1 MKKIIVISL
10 FLLVHCAMCLA
21 QTFTSEP
28 IPDAVF
34 ARMKGK
40 SFAKNCTVKRSA
52 LRYLRLSHWNLEG
65 KAVVGE
71 MVCSK
76 DIAKDVVEVF
86 RGLYEAHYVIER
98 MQLID
103 DFDADDERSMAAN
116 NTSCF
121 NFRFMTGSTTRVSLH
136 GLGKAIDINPLYNPY
151 VKGNKV
157 APKAGKP
164 YAYKRSGN
172 KMIIKQGDV
181 CHRFFLKHGFRWG
194 GAWKSHKDYQ
204 HFEK

>member
-1 MKKIIVISL
+1 MKKYLTIAV
-10 FLLVHCAMCLA
+10 LLTLCCAAVMA
-21 QTFTSEP
+21 QTFTMEP

-34 ARMKGK
+34 ARMQGK
-40 SFAKNCTVKRSA
+40 SFASNCTVNRSD
-52 LRYLRLSHWNLEG
+52 LRYLRLSHWNMDG

-71 MVCSK
+71 MVCNK
-76 DIAKDVVEVF
+76 AIAKDVVEIF

-103 DFDADDERSMAAN
+103 DYDADDERSMAAN

-136 GLGKAIDINPLYNPY
+136 GKGMAIDINPLYNPY
-151 VKGNKV
+151 VKGKVV

-172 KMIIKQGDV
+172 KMMIKQGDV
-181 CHRFFLKHGFRWG
+181 CHRLFLKHGFRWG